1 MKKHGEAADRESAFE
16 QIDELDKEA
25 GKAAKEEEGRKK
37 REGEKTVGAKAKER
51 VALRTGERF
60 SRYSHVQARE
70 RQPMKDLL
78 ASIRDIIG
86 NQLFQ
91 SMFGAVVLTVA
102 THIVAKLAT
111 KAMAH
116 LLHQDANPLPTSSII
131 INIVRAGVWA
141 VGASI
146 ILDSCFNVNTSSLVA
161 ALGVGGIAVSL
172 GFQDTLSNLIGG
184 LQMTFMGIVKPGDN
198 IQVDGEAGVVQDVTW
213 RHTTIRDALG
223 QTIVIPN
230 SVISTTALTHLLP
243 ATRVAVPFA
252 IPLLPGAEPGLTGG
266 RANGSKL
273 DMERVTDRIIE
284 LARDAA
290 GAVSPIT
297 SGPSVFYSE
306 ITEFG
311 IKGKVIMN
319 VEDALKVSAAGDAV
333 VRALAR
339 ELR

>member
-1 MKKHGEAADRESAFE
+1 MKKHGEAVDRESAFE

-37 REGEKTVGAKAKER
+37 REGEKTIGAKAKER

-70 RQPMKDLL
+70 RQPMQDLL

-131 INIVRAGVWA
+131 INIVRAGVWT

-198 IQVDGEAGVVQDVTW
+198 IQVDGEVGVVQDVTW

-252 IPLLPGAEPGLTGG
+252 IPLLPGAEPGLAG
-266 RANGSKL
+266 GSKL
-273 DMERVTDRIIE
+273 DMERMTDRIIE

-290 GAVSPIT
+290 GEVSPIM